1 MNLFSFLVV
10 KTFLLL
16 IFSILFAFYFH
27 PFFLFL
33 LIPFIYLAFKWK
45 KYYYLIFFLSFFF
58 YTYSYL
64 SKSQENKKKNF
75 ISQNKIRNYIER
87 TFDNFLEKENK
98 GLVFGLFLGDKT
110 KLSFE
115 LKEIFRK
122 NGLYHILAVSGL
134 HITIFAFVML
144 IIFNIFQFPFSLR
157 YIFLIPLLFFYA
169 GLCSF
174 QPSILRAGFMFLFVS
189 FSYFLNRKTLP
200 INNLF
205 ASGVLILLFSPLT
218 LFKTSFQLSFLATF
232 GILYL
237 YPYFD
242 SLIKIENNLIKNIL
256 ISPFFVS
263 LSAYLATL
271 PIIISTFGNIPTAPV
286 FANLVI
292 IPLVG
297 LIIPLILTI
306 LFFSLF
312 SPFLTLIFSY
322 SLNFLLKILIIL
334 TKFFSQI
341 FPLIKIEKEY
351 GIIFFILLISLCY
364 SFYEKN
370 SQNSSEVS
378 KKG

>member
-1 MNLFSFLVV
+1 MNLFSFPIV

-33 LIPFIYLAFKWK
+33 LIPFIYLVFKWK
-45 KYYYLIFFLSFFF
+45 KYYYLIFFLSFSL
-58 YTYSYL
+58 YTYFYFPNSQ
-64 SKSQENKKKNF
+64 KSQKKNF

-87 TFDNFLEKENK
+87 TFDNYLEKENK

-110 KLSFE
+110 KLSFG

-122 NGLYHILAVSGL
+122 TGLYHILAVSGL

-144 IIFNIFQFPFSLR
+144 IIFNIFQIPFSLR
-157 YIFLIPLLFFYA
+157 YIFLIPLLFLYA

-174 QPSILRAGFMFLFVS
+174 QPSILRAGLMFLFIS

-242 SLIKIENNLIKNIL
+242 TLINIKNNLIKNIL

-292 IPLVG
+292 IPLVS
-297 LIIPLILTI
+297 LIIPLILLV

-312 SPFLTLIFSY
+312 SPFFTLIFSY

-341 FPLIKIEKEY
+341 FPLIGVKKEY
-351 GIIFFILLISLCY
+351 GILFFLIFLSLIFFCY
-364 SFYEKN
+364 SFYQKN
-370 SQNSSEVS
+370 P
-378 KKG
+378 